1 MVSLSLNLQKL
12 PNADDCS
19 NYKTRVKKY
28 ITEWLNILTRQM
40 YSEKTSEVGL
50 KHLLLKYVLSVT
62 FEAVAEAE
70 FEAVSLAEALSV
82 LGLDPEQG

>member
-1 MVSLSLNLQKL
+1 
-12 PNADDCS
+12 
-19 NYKTRVKKY
+19 
-28 ITEWLNILTRQM
+28 M

>member
-1 MVSLSLNLQKL
+1 
-12 PNADDCS
+12 
-19 NYKTRVKKY
+19 
-28 ITEWLNILTRQM
+28 M
-40 YSEKTSEVGL
+40 YSEKTPEVGL

-70 FEAVSLAEALSV
+70 AVSV